1 MTGADTAAQ
10 AEQIADLSLQQLLDL
25 LDLDT
30 ATDGAGPADG
40 TDVFVG
46 RSQPHPSDR
55 VFGGLLLAQAV
66 AAAGRTAP
74 AGHRPLGLQAEFLQ
88 GVPTGAALHWH
99 VDRLADGPSMTVR
112 RVTLRDQDGNE
123 RFTATSRWG
132 AHRDDLTA
140 YSSTRPR
147 PAPPPEDLLGL
158 EDRFGADARVPTW
171 WRMRRPVH
179 FRHAEPPPY
188 TEPVLPERTSQSV
201 WVRARGSLPGDAAI
215 EAAVLAYV
223 SDMSILEPVFRA
235 RRSTRHAPGSRI
247 LSLSHS
253 LTFHTPANLSD
264 WHQLD
269 SACPTVAQ
277 GRALGTGDF
286 FDREG
291 RHVASV
297 SQLALVKVA

>member
-1 MTGADTAAQ
+1 MTRADTAAQ
-10 AEQIADLSLQQLLDL
+10 AEGIADLSLQQLLDL
-25 LDLDT
+25 LDLET
-30 ATDGAGPADG
+30 TADG
-40 TDVFVG
+40 TAGADVFVG
-46 RSQPHPSDR
+46 RPQPHPSDR
-55 VFGGLLLAQAV
+55 VFGGLLLAQAM

-74 AGHRPLGLQAEFLQ
+74 AGHRPLGLQAEFLR
-88 GVPTGAALHWH
+88 GVPTGIALCWH
-99 VDRLADGPSMTVR
+99 VDRVADGPSMTVR
-112 RVTLRDQDGNE
+112 RMTLRDRDGGE
-123 RFTATSRWG
+123 LFTATSRWG
-132 AHRDDLTA
+132 VQREDLTT

-147 PAPPPEDLLGL
+147 PATPPEDLPGL
-158 EDRFGADARVPTW
+158 EDRFGGDGRVPMW

-188 TEPVLPERTSQSV
+188 TEPVLPERESQSV
-201 WVRARGSLPGDAAI
+201 WVRARGRLPGDAAL

-235 RRSTRHAPGSRI
+235 RRSARHAPGSRI

-253 LTFHTPANLSD
+253 LTFHAPAHLSD

-269 SACPTVAQ
+269 SACSTVAQ
-277 GRALGTGDF
+277 GRALGMGDF

-297 SQLALVKVA
+297 SQLALVKLA